1 MTYIKMALLGTVQC
15 MTCIAISV
23 VLQKSISPAFALG
36 LLSTLSPPLCICV
49 SVFICVGSKW
59 SSGLPKIT
67 QQKLYADLGFW
78 HFFAW
83 HSDKKMTLIRMLG
96 KYTVP
101 LQCQVWQSYYN
112 TDSWLLTLLCFLFPM
127 LNKRIP
133 VKKKQALQVSV
144 GRMVL
149 HSALWCSGL
158 ALGLIWRCQVGC
170 WGWGSCRRQ
179 KQWGT
184 WPHSQRK
191 RHSHPQLLVC
201 GDWTQKWPG
210 GKSTSISV
218 SKMCY

>member
-1 MTYIKMALLGTVQC
+1 
-15 MTCIAISV
+15 
-23 VLQKSISPAFALG
+23 
-36 LLSTLSPPLCICV
+36 
-49 SVFICVGSKW
+49 
-59 SSGLPKIT
+59 
-67 QQKLYADLGFW
+67 
-78 HFFAW
+78 
-83 HSDKKMTLIRMLG
+83 MLG

-112 TDSWLLTLLCFLFPM
+112 TDSWLLTLLCFLFPV

-133 VKKKQALQVSV
+133 IKKKQALQEIFRVKILTKNFLQAKAYSLSDNSGLYQSFSSHPLRNILNMSV

-149 HSALWCSGL
+149 HSAPWCSGL

-184 WPHSQRK
+184 GPHSKRK

-201 GDWTQKWPG
+201 GDWTQQGPG
-210 GKSTSISV
+210 GR
-218 SKMCY
+218 

>member
-1 MTYIKMALLGTVQC
+1 
-15 MTCIAISV
+15 
-23 VLQKSISPAFALG
+23 
-36 LLSTLSPPLCICV
+36 
-49 SVFICVGSKW
+49 
-59 SSGLPKIT
+59 
-67 QQKLYADLGFW
+67 
-78 HFFAW
+78 
-83 HSDKKMTLIRMLG
+83 MLG

-184 WPHSQRK
+184 RTPFPEEKGLSSSTLGLCWLGPALSASWWTPISVPKILVWGRLFFLKEVGHWVTDKGWTITNQKIKPTAHQGWNLRQRK
-191 RHSHPQLLVC
+191 FILWR
-201 GDWTQKWPG
+201 
-210 GKSTSISV
+210 
-218 SKMCY
+218 SKNDNSKNVLSR